1 MVVLNTLM
9 SDFCN
14 CTASEVKLLTI
25 IFQRI
30 QSIFYFV
37 NQTMGLADHH
47 NLYEV
52 MIYLDQLKE
61 YVVIVG

>member
-1 MVVLNTLM
+1 M
-9 SDFCN
+9 
-14 CTASEVKLLTI
+14 TASTYDVDVDVDSLGGEATHN
-25 IFQRI
+25 FQRI
-30 QSIFYFV
+30 QSSFYFV
-37 NQTMGLADHH
+37 NQTMGLADHY